1 MKSVRDAVDQISA
14 LVSPCESNS
23 CAAAVCSSVRG
34 CVSGDTGLLFFLIV
48 CATERER

>member
-34 CVSGDTGLLFFLIV
+34 CVSGDTGGFCVFFDGV
-48 CATERER
+48 CDRA